1 MRALATLLAV
11 GTPCSTAFAGSC
23 DATGSMAPPDVP
35 APEYLEG
42 QGARVG
48 AIHIEVED
56 IFDPDKPGESALPYR
71 LANQLHPRTRAEVIR
86 SQLLFQAAE
95 P

>member
-1 MRALATLLAV
+1 VRAKTHWPPLRALATLLAV

-71 LANQLHPRTRAEVIR
+71 LATSCTRAPGPR
-86 SQLLFQAAE
+86 
-95 P
+95 